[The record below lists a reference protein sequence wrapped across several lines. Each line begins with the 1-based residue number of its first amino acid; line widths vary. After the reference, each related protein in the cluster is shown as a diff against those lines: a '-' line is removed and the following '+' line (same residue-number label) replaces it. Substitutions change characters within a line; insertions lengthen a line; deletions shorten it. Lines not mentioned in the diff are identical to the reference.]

1 MKKSL
6 ALFSMLAF
14 AVALLSFEQGINSN
28 GAPIASTGAP
38 LETTCAKSTC
48 HNTYAVNSG
57 EGLLDLQIAGNAG
70 NSYTPGATY
79 RLTVSLNQN
88 NINRFGFQLQALKN
102 TDNMQAG
109 TLVITDS
116 LRTQTLAGGNEF
128 TGRNYATYKYAG
140 TEPYT
145 NGLGQWSFDWIAP
158 EAGAGDITFYYAGV
172 AADNDGTDYGDL
184 VYTKQLTLLGTT
196 TGVNQITNDLSLQVF
211 PNPVRNQLTVTY
223 NAQQAGTTE
232 IIFLDLKAGQL
243 HLLGNT
249 FSNAGLQTTVL
260 DVANRFAAGIY
271 LLQVKSGSHVHTQKI
286 VIQ

>member
-1 MKKSL
+1 MKKHL
-6 ALFSMLAF
+6 AIFTMLA
-14 AVALLSFEQGINSN
+14 VTVMLLSFEQGINSN

-38 LETTCAKSTC
+38 SESTCAKSTC

-57 EGLLDLQIAGNAG
+57 DGLLDLQIAGNAG

-79 RLTVSLNQN
+79 RLTVSLNQSS
-88 NINRFGFQLQALKN
+88 INRFGFQLQALKN
-102 TDNMQAG
+102 ADNTQAG

-158 EAGAGDITFYYAGV
+158 EAGAGDVTFYYAGV
-172 AADNDGTDYGDL
+172 AANNDGSDYGDL

-196 TGVNQITNDLSLQVF
+196 TGVKSLTSDLSLQVF
-211 PNPVRNQLTVTY
+211 PNPVSNQLTVTY
-223 NAQQAGTTE
+223 NTQHAGNTE
-232 IIFLDLKAGQL
+232 VTLLDLKAGQL

-249 FSNAGLQTTVL
+249 FSNAGLQTTVV

-271 LLQVKSGSHVHTQKI
+271 VLQVKCGNHIQTQKV